1 MTETMVENTKS
12 NWLVEYPLHW
22 NLKRIKNIFTEIN
35 DRSENGN
42 EELLSVSHYTGVT
55 LKRESLENEDD
66 NITNAESLTG
76 YKKVK
81 AKDLVI
87 NIMLAW
93 NGSLGISLYDG
104 ITSPAYCVYRC
115 NPEYNPEYFGYLFST
130 NLFKSEF
137 RKNSTGIIDSRL
149 RLYTDKFFSIQSII
163 PTKEE
168 QDEIVAYIKSQ
179 SEKIIRFIQK
189 KQRFIELLK
198 EQRQSIINH
207 AVTKGINPKAKMK
220 SSGVEW
226 LGDIPEHWEM
236 RRLRYVGFCQNGL
249 NKGAEYFG
257 TGFSF
262 VSYSDVYK
270 NEELPLNVLGMALSS
285 ENERLNYSVLEG
297 DILFTRTSETIEE
310 IGYAST
316 CMKSIDNATFSGFL
330 IRFRP
335 FEKILFKGFSK
346 YYFRSQL
353 LRGFF
358 VKEMNLITRAS
369 LSQDLLKNLPILL
382 PPIEEQKQ
390 IVSLIKN
397 ETATLDIA
405 ISKAER
411 EIDLIKE
418 YKEAMIAE
426 AVMGKMSFQK

>member
-1 MTETMVENTKS
+1 
-12 NWLVEYPLHW
+12 
-22 NLKRIKNIFTEIN
+22 
-35 DRSENGN
+35 
-42 EELLSVSHYTGVT
+42 
-55 LKRESLENEDD
+55 
-66 NITNAESLTG
+66 
-76 YKKVK
+76 
-81 AKDLVI
+81 
-87 NIMLAW
+87 
-93 NGSLGISLYDG
+93 
-104 ITSPAYCVYRC
+104 
-115 NPEYNPEYFGYLFST
+115 
-130 NLFKSEF
+130 
-137 RKNSTGIIDSRL
+137 
-149 RLYTDKFFSIQSII
+149 
-163 PTKEE
+163 
-168 QDEIVAYIKSQ
+168 
-179 SEKIIRFIQK
+179 
-189 KQRFIELLK
+189 
-198 EQRQSIINH
+198 
-207 AVTKGINPKAKMK
+207 
-220 SSGVEW
+220 
-226 LGDIPEHWEM
+226 M

-285 ENERLNYSVLEG
+285 ENEKLNYSVLEN

-316 CMKSIDNATFSGFL
+316 CMKSIDNATFSDFL